1 MCFFIFFFLF
11 VIIYFLVILCIVA
24 LDFNVKHCC
33 TINQKKNTEKK
44 KKINYVVVMMQIEEA
59 CDRAVVD
66 SSNCFDEK
74 RGESKTGGK
83 RNTVKNLAV
92 KNPGFVSHTPLIN

>member
-1 MCFFIFFFLF
+1 
-11 VIIYFLVILCIVA
+11 
-24 LDFNVKHCC
+24 
-33 TINQKKNTEKK
+33 
-44 KKINYVVVMMQIEEA
+44 MMQIEEA

>member
-33 TINQKKNTEKK
+33 TINKKKNTEKK